1 MLHRVFAVAITL
13 LVAPSASAVTLNVSG
28 GQLFGASGVIVDGIP
43 YDVQFLEGTCIDLY
57 NGCET
62 SDFTFQTEE
71 AAEAASQALIDQVLL
86 DGPQGAFDTNP
97 GLTNGV
103 DSGAGFGQIH
113 TPYVANQ
120 FNAAVIFVFNDDIT
134 TNAGPPP
141 PGDFFSTFSR
151 PRDNTDLYAV
161 WSETVVPEPSTGLLM
176 CLGLVAFAGQRR
188 SRGRS

>member
-1 MLHRVFAVAITL
+1 VFHRVFAVAITL

-28 GQLFGASGVIVDGIP
+28 GQLFGASGVIVDGIA

-57 NGCET
+57 DGCE
-62 SDFTFQTEE
+62 DFTFQTAA
-71 AAEAASQALIDQVLL
+71 AAEAASQALIDQVFL

-97 GLTNGV
+97 GLTNGI
-103 DSGAGFGQIH
+103 DSGAGSGSIY
-113 TPYVANQ
+113 TPYVAGQ
-120 FNAAVIFVFNDDIT
+120 FTVAVIFAFNDDIT

-141 PGDFFSTFSR
+141 PGDFAASHQR
-151 PRDNTDLYAV
+151 PLQAIDSYAV
-161 WSETVVPEPSTGLLM
+161 WSETAVPEPSTGLLM